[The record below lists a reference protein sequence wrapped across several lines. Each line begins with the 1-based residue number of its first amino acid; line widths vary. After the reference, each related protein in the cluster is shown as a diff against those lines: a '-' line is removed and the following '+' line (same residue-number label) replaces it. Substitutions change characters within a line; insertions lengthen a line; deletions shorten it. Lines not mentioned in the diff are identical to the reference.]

1 LKADGLRQRTRKTIR
16 HVSATLSTILSTA
29 ELFTRYPRRYM
40 ALQSAALNIVHDVR
54 LLLISSGDCDPDV
67 YKLEVFEMLN
77 KNWEEREDPGSLIK
91 LT

>member
-1 LKADGLRQRTRKTIR
+1 
-16 HVSATLSTILSTA
+16 
-29 ELFTRYPRRYM
+29 M